1 MTAKPAVLRE
11 AARRDVDEAIA
22 HYLDAGGPD
31 LVLGFADA
39 LEAAIRHISLNPR
52 SGSARQGHELNL
64 PGLRSWA
71 LKSYPH
77 IIFYMEGRTRVDVWR
92 VLHSRRDI
100 PEWIGES
107 ELR

>member
-1 MTAKPAVLRE
+1 MTPKSAVLRE

-22 HYLDAGGPD
+22 HYLEAGRTD
-31 LVLGFADA
+31 VALGFVDA
-39 LEAAIRHISLNPR
+39 LEAAIHHISLNPR
-52 SGSARQGHELNL
+52 SGSTRYGHELNL

-71 LKSYPH
+71 LKPYPQ
-77 IIFYMEGRTRVDVWR
+77 IVFYMEGRNQVDVWR
-92 VLHSRRDI
+92 VLHGRRDI